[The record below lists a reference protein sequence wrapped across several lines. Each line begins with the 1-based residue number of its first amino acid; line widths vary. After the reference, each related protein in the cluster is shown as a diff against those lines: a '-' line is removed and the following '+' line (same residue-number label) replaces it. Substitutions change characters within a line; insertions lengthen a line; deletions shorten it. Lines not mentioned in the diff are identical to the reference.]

1 MAVPESPTEGPVA
14 ARRTL
19 SLLVLVL
26 TVFTASAIPAS
37 GQDFNFTA
45 VPRVSFGLTNRGV
58 VGVLCSAG
66 VLNFSASGAG
76 NVTATLQSGT
86 DSRCDDPGSI
96 PISGGSLTL
105 FSANRSVMGTIGDET
120 LFGQLL
126 PAGHALVGVETF
138 GAESVIPGGRGLS
151 VFVDNSG
158 TFSQGDLTGTWRITA
173 LTGEQGTAGTA
184 EALFG

>member
-58 VGVLCSAG
+58 VGVLCSAR
-66 VLNFSASGAG
+66 VLHFSATGAR
-76 NVTATLQSGT
+76 NVTPPLQSGPA
-86 DSRCDDPGSI
+86 SRGDHPRAI
-96 PISGGSLTL
+96 PLSGGSPTP
-105 FSANRSVMGTIGDET
+105 FSANPNRMGATGDAPP
-120 LFGQLL
+120 F
-126 PAGHALVGVETF
+126 
-138 GAESVIPGGRGLS
+138 R
-151 VFVDNSG
+151 
-158 TFSQGDLTGTWRITA
+158 
-173 LTGEQGTAGTA
+173 
-184 EALFG
+184 